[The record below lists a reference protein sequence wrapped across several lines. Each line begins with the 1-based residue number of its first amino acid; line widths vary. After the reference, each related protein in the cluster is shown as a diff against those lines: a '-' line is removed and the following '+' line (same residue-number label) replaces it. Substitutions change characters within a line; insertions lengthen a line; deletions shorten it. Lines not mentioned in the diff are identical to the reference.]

1 MHGKNPTQPTQ
12 FYIGGVERVVSGSI
26 RPDFAGLGL
35 SRTRPMTSRFFVLR
49 LGSFFRG
56 IRVGTI
62 FVMLGS
68 MVLPVKL
75 WKARVAPFGELDPFQ
90 IVVQIQILILL
101 NVGWA
106 YIFCGLKHG
115 VFLTKAWCI
124 LFYNAWCIKHGIILL
139 LLL

>member
-1 MHGKNPTQPTQ
+1 MEKK
-12 FYIGGVERVVSGSI
+12 GGGAARVPWFRKGTMEPLV
-26 RPDFAGLGL
+26 
-35 SRTRPMTSRFFVLR
+35 
-49 LGSFFRG
+49 GSFFRG

>member
-1 MHGKNPTQPTQ
+1 MG
-12 FYIGGVERVVSGSI
+12 RSGII

-35 SRTRPMTSRFFVLR
+35 SRTRPMTGGFFVLR

-106 YIFCGLKHG
+106 YIFC
-115 VFLTKAWCI
+115 
-124 LFYNAWCIKHGIILL
+124 
-139 LLL
+139 